1 MKTIKQVIRQPLKS
15 LTGIIM
21 VALSVAILV
30 TCVGQYAATMLTR
43 ANLGDN
49 YSTIALLSDK
59 YFWQKT
65 PEGVNIRRFKLPD
78 EIQEWIDDTLIN
90 QTDLVESRSDTGLVS
105 AYIPELNVINFSQ
118 YENGYQMGDYNIGNP
133 YRCAVLEVT
142 LTAVG
147 SEIKRD
153 ESNFVVDGAEQKM
166 LNKVSVLCTG
176 TVERVIGLEK
186 GFKKPVGKTIL
197 ITIMAYSE
205 EDVEAMNLQ
214 VGEKYLVY
222 GMNYGDTRGMELH
235 NSILN
240 NLPAYEELL
249 GPALR
254 TEIGIDYTP
263 IKEQIDCTLT
273 VCDYS
278 SLPWNTATFDNN
290 NQFTGFVSYTEERRF
305 YYYDEGGYHLISV
318 PAEDYIKNYRVP
330 TIVALEGAAEEFIS
344 SSDGALWQRM
354 MDSINISNHGF
365 PILAVEKLG
374 YQAAFSRDLAR
385 IMEGRDFFENEL
397 LNGERVCVISQ
408 TLATANSLQV
418 GDTIELRTYGY
429 DPNIEAQ
436 RSELMKSTAFPS
448 AAIYSEAM
456 GFTSETETYTIVG
469 LYRQENAWQNQD
481 DPYGFTPNTIFV
493 PKTAVSDRV
502 LPYSNGGYCAL
513 IIQNG
518 KKAEFEKLQEDAGY
532 PELYV
537 CMDQGYSEI
546 VEGLDAYG
554 EISSNAL
561 KIGIVGCCIIMILFL
576 ILFPCQQGKT
586 LATMS
591 TLGASR
597 GKRIL
602 HIVVSSFCLLI
613 PGAAIGGFAG
623 MLLWER
629 VAATLMESINV
640 QIPLEADMTALAPNL
655 TLGVLTMMAVIVL
668 LVAVMVSGNK
678 GLMRRK

>member
-1 MKTIKQVIRQPLKS
+1 MKTLKQLLRQPAKFVL
-15 LTGIIM
+15 GILLIA
-21 VALSVAILV
+21 VALGILV
-30 TCVGQYAATMLTR
+30 ACVGQYAATILTR
-43 ANLGDN
+43 ANLDDN

-65 PEGVNIRRFKLPD
+65 PEGDNLRLFSLPD
-78 EIQEWIDDTLIN
+78 EIQEWIDDTLMN
-90 QTDLVESRSDTGLVS
+90 QTDLVESCSDTGLVS
-105 AYIPELNVINFSQ
+105 AYIPEVNIINFSR

-142 LTAVG
+142 LTAIG

-197 ITIMAYSE
+197 ITIITYNE
-205 EDVEAMNLQ
+205 EEIETLNLQ

-273 VCDYS
+273 ICNYS
-278 SLPWNTATFDNN
+278 SLPWNTATFDDNG
-290 NQFTGFVSYTEERRF
+290 QFTGFVSYTEGRPF
-305 YYYDEGGYHLISV
+305 YYYDEEGYHIISI
-318 PAEDYIKNYRVP
+318 PTEEYIKDYGVP
-330 TIVALEGAAEEFIS
+330 TIVALDGSAEDFIS
-344 SSDGALWQRM
+344 SSNGTLWKKM
-354 MDSINISNHGF
+354 MDSINISSHGF
-365 PILAVEKLG
+365 PVLAVEKLS
-374 YQAAFSRDLAR
+374 YQAAFSRGLAR
-385 IMEGRDFFENEL
+385 IVEGRDFVETEL

-408 TLATANSLQV
+408 VLATANDLQV

-429 DPNIEAQ
+429 DPNIEVQ

-448 AAIYSEAM
+448 AAIYSDAQ
-456 GFTSETETYTIVG
+456 GFTSEMETYTIVG
-469 LYRQENAWQNQD
+469 LYRQEDAWQNQD
-481 DPYGFTPNTIFV
+481 DPYGFTPNTIFIPQTTV
-493 PKTAVSDRV
+493 NDRV
-502 LPYSNGGYCAL
+502 LPYSNGSYSAL

-518 KKAEFEKLQEDAGY
+518 KKAEFEKMQEDAGY
-532 PELYV
+532 PGLYV
-537 CMDQGYSEI
+537 CMDQGYGEI

-554 EISSNAL
+554 KVSSNAL
-561 KIGIVGCCIIMILFL
+561 KIGIVGCLVIVVLFL
-576 ILFPCQQGKT
+576 ILFPLQQGKT
-586 LATMS
+586 LAIMS

-623 MLLWER
+623 TLLWEQ

-640 QIPLEADMTALAPNL
+640 QIPLEADMSILAPNL
-655 TLGVLTMMAVIVL
+655 TFGTFAVMTVAIF

-678 GLMRRK
+678 GLLRRK

>member
-1 MKTIKQVIRQPLKS
+1 MKTLKQLLRQPAKFVL
-15 LTGIIM
+15 GILLIA
-21 VALSVAILV
+21 VALGILV
-30 TCVGQYAATMLTR
+30 ACVGQYAATILTR
-43 ANLGDN
+43 ANLDDN

-65 PEGVNIRRFKLPD
+65 PEGDNLRLFSLPD
-78 EIQEWIDDTLIN
+78 EIQEWIDDTLMN
-90 QTDLVESRSDTGLVS
+90 QTDLVESCSDTGLVS
-105 AYIPELNVINFSQ
+105 AYIPEVNIINFSR

-142 LTAVG
+142 LTAIG

-197 ITIMAYSE
+197 ITIITYNE
-205 EDVEAMNLQ
+205 EEIETLNLQ

-273 VCDYS
+273 ICNYS
-278 SLPWNTATFDNN
+278 SLPWNTATFDDNG
-290 NQFTGFVSYTEERRF
+290 QFTGFVSYTEGRPF
-305 YYYDEGGYHLISV
+305 YYYDEEGYHIISI
-318 PAEDYIKNYRVP
+318 PTEEYIKDYGVP
-330 TIVALEGAAEEFIS
+330 TIVALDGSAEDFIS
-344 SSDGALWQRM
+344 SSNGTLWKKM
-354 MDSINISNHGF
+354 MDSINISSHGF
-365 PILAVEKLG
+365 PVLAVEKLS
-374 YQAAFSRDLAR
+374 YQAAFSRGLAR
-385 IMEGRDFFENEL
+385 IVEGRDFVETEL

-408 TLATANSLQV
+408 VLATANDLQV

-429 DPNIEAQ
+429 DPNIEVQ

-448 AAIYSEAM
+448 AAIYSDAQ
-456 GFTSETETYTIVG
+456 GFTSEMETYTIVG
-469 LYRQENAWQNQD
+469 LYRQEDAWQNQD
-481 DPYGFTPNTIFV
+481 DPYGFTPNTIFIPQTTV
-493 PKTAVSDRV
+493 NDRV
-502 LPYSNGGYCAL
+502 LPYSNGSYSAL

-518 KKAEFEKLQEDAGY
+518 KKAEFEKMQEDAGY
-532 PELYV
+532 PGLYV
-537 CMDQGYSEI
+537 CMDQGYGEI

-554 EISSNAL
+554 KVSTNAL
-561 KIGIVGCCIIMILFL
+561 KIGIVGCLVIVVLFL
-576 ILFPCQQGKT
+576 ILFPLQQGKT
-586 LATMS
+586 LAIMS

-623 MLLWER
+623 TLLWEQ

-640 QIPLEADMTALAPNL
+640 QIPLEADMSILAPNL
-655 TLGVLTMMAVIVL
+655 TFGTFAVMTVAIF

-678 GLMRRK
+678 GLLRRK